1 MDPRLK
7 TSTKWTPFPLEL
19 SAQIADVMTESF
31 ADYDLGGKF
40 VVEGA
45 IFPQELLLRIG
56 LQQSGKLR
64 QDNFEASLEYVPEV
78 AALEDTEAEAPTPS
92 KTIELI
98 HVMVDFLGQ
107 VWESFLEDEPE
118 LEEMPLG
125 WLEHRFEKQVI
136 SLRYTSVN
144 TDLEKQADELLK
156 MYEKKL
162 VHESEA
168 EEGDD
173 VAAENLEAS
182 DEDSH
187 DEHNCDD
194 PTHLH

>member
-7 TSTKWTPFPLEL
+7 TSTKWTPFPVEL
-19 SAQIADVMTESF
+19 SAQIAEVLVESF

-45 IFPQELLLRIG
+45 IYPQELLLRIG
-56 LQQSGKLR
+56 LHKPGRLR

-78 AALEDTEAEAPTPS
+78 ADLENEDPEAKTPS
-92 KTIELI
+92 KTIDLI

-118 LEEMPLG
+118 FEEMPLG
-125 WLEHRFEKQVI
+125 WVEHRFEKQVI

-144 TDLEKQADELLK
+144 SDLEKQADELLK
-156 MYEKKL
+156 TYEKKL
-162 VHESEA
+162 VHESEVA
-168 EEGDD
+168 DDGMELTSEADDGD
-173 VAAENLEAS
+173 
-182 DEDSH
+182 H
-187 DEHNCDD
+187 DEHDCDD